1 MLNFDFCNRNASIK
15 STVSLRLGLPTV
27 VGELI
32 AGVLLGP
39 AILNWVQ
46 YNGII
51 SEFANLGVI
60 CLMFIAGLE
69 SDLKLLERYFK
80 PSIVV
85 ASVGAMFPMIA
96 FPIIG
101 YLAGLSISKALFLG
115 VTFSATSVSISVE
128 VLVEM
133 HRLKT
138 KEGITILG
146 AAVADDITS
155 VVLLGIVSTLT
166 HQNVTGSKIQSF
178 GLVVA
183 MVAQIAYFILI
194 WLLIKWAVPKVINWV
209 QPFKFANRSK
219 ALISL
224 IFCFGLSCL
233 AEVTGLSSITGA
245 FFAGLAISS
254 TCWKQAVQ
262 SQILPFGHLL
272 FIPVFFI
279 SIGLEMSIIGIV
291 NDWGLLIIL
300 VITAILTKF
309 LGAGTGALS
318 CRYSFQSATIIGSGM
333 ISRGE
338 VALIIAQLGYV
349 HNLLSTDLY
358 STIISAIIITTIL
371 APVIMK
377 KLA

>member
-1 MLNFDFCNRNASIK
+1 MKMLLVICLILTFAIVMRQL
-15 STVSLRLGLPTV
+15 SLRLGLPTV

-138 KEGITILG
+138 KEG
-146 AAVADDITS
+146 DY
-155 VVLLGIVSTLT
+155 
-166 HQNVTGSKIQSF
+166 HP
-178 GLVVA
+178 
-183 MVAQIAYFILI
+183 
-194 WLLIKWAVPKVINWV
+194 WCR
-209 QPFKFANRSK
+209 RS
-219 ALISL
+219 
-224 IFCFGLSCL
+224 
-233 AEVTGLSSITGA
+233 
-245 FFAGLAISS
+245 
-254 TCWKQAVQ
+254 
-262 SQILPFGHLL
+262 
-272 FIPVFFI
+272 
-279 SIGLEMSIIGIV
+279 
-291 NDWGLLIIL
+291 
-300 VITAILTKF
+300 
-309 LGAGTGALS
+309 
-318 CRYSFQSATIIGSGM
+318 R
-333 ISRGE
+333 
-338 VALIIAQLGYV
+338 
-349 HNLLSTDLY
+349 
-358 STIISAIIITTIL
+358 
-371 APVIMK
+371 
-377 KLA
+377 